1 MESLFIAPTETTPRI
16 DFNIENG
23 VFVIEGKAINS
34 DAEDF
39 FRPVLDWL
47 DAYSAAPRMNTE
59 VIVKLDYFNI
69 SSSKRILFIF
79 YKLNEL
85 IDAGF
90 KVAVKWYF
98 HEDEDDMYEVGQD
111 FAFMVKVPF
120 EFCEY
125 SLYEKVLA

>member
-1 MESLFIAPTETTPRI
+1 MESLFIAPTETTPKI
-16 DFNIENG
+16 DFNYANG
-23 VFVIEGKAINS
+23 VFSIEGKAINS
-34 DAEDF
+34 EPEEF
-39 FRPVLDWL
+39 FRPVLEWL
-47 DAYSAAPRMNTE
+47 DEYSAEPNASTQ
-59 VIVKLDYFNI
+59 VTVKLDYFNI

-85 IDAGF
+85 IDAGHD
-90 KVAVKWYF
+90 VSVKWFY

-125 SLYEKVLA
+125 SLFEKVLA